1 MYFIIFVSL
10 CIISILLYF
19 LIKTNQKYKNLYLE
33 VEKEYKPI
41 TDINE
46 EIKKRK
52 NELQELEEKNSFEK
66 ERALKILDKIK
77 KLDEETKLLEEKQEL
92 QEFSFYEPKYFYDN
106 SERYREEIEKVNS
119 EMKYMINSKIA
130 ATCSI
135 QWTVGNSRRK
145 GEKMTN
151 DNLKLMLRA
160 FNGEADAAIAKVKF
174 NNVTTMEK
182 RIKKAFEVI
191 NKLNEVNCCT
201 ISNRYLNLKL
211 EELYLNYEMSKK
223 IEEEKEE
230 QRIIREQIK
239 EEEKAQK
246 EFERAQLEAQKEEER
261 AQKALEKAKQKL
273 NEVHGLELE
282 KLNKKIELLKKQ
294 LEEAQANKERAKSM
308 AQQTKSG
315 YVYVISNIGSFGE
328 NVYKIGMT
336 RRLEPM
342 DRVRELG
349 DASVPFFFDVHAMVY
364 SKNAPELEKNLH
376 KEFYNN
382 RVNKI
387 NDKREFFRVNL
398 SEIEKIAKKYGVNV
412 EFTKIA
418 KAEQYRETLAIEEN
432 IKKQNQKE
440 NKKIDEFEQTT
451 TYINNL

>member
-349 DASVPFFFDVHAMVY
+349 DASVPFFFDVHAMIY